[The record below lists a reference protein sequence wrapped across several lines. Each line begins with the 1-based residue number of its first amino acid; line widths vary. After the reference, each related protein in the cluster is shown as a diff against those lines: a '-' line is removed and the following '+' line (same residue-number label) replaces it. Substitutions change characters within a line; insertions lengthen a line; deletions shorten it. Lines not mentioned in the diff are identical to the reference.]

1 MGWVVAASLK
11 ERTIDSESVLTDR
24 SIGTEWVN
32 LLEEGASEDR

>member
-11 ERTIDSESVLTDR
+11 ERTNDGESVR
-24 SIGTEWVN
+24 AEQSIGAEWVN